1 MKYFISFCLI
11 FVFVHVGAHEFSS
24 SHVPDVSA
32 LYRIE
37 EGLLPVLDTFIS
49 RREEY
54 LRELEKVLQRTSA
67 LRKMSASEIGEY
79 LANPLNQ
86 YFVVKR
92 FVEDWG
98 RLEDYVNSDST
109 SDDLISQV
117 KKEQNQ
123 IPGKDEL
130 NKSLRDLEK
139 SSGIDPEGYRVIL

>member
-98 RLEDYVNSDST
+98 RLEDYMNSDST
-109 SDDLISQV
+109 SDGRFLNLRYPSTFFRC
-117 KKEQNQ
+117 
-123 IPGKDEL
+123 KDGNVRNLTE
-130 NKSLRDLEK
+130 NCSNTSGAPNDNLR
-139 SSGIDPEGYRVIL
+139 